1 MPLNEQKNVR
11 KKDVC
16 TSRRNALKVNFNLN
30 NNRICYLYD
39 NIDVKRYRKPYWTL
53 MALDRCRFKRRIEL
67 TSLVLNPVL
76 NVDHR
81 MYIYNKYFK

>member
-1 MPLNEQKNVR
+1 MPLNEQKNGR

-16 TSRRNALKVNFNLN
+16 TSRRNTLKVNFNLN
-30 NNRICYLYD
+30 NNRICYLHD
-39 NIDVKRYRKPYWTL
+39 NIDVKRYRKPYWQL

-67 TSLVLNPVL
+67 TSIVLNPVL

-81 MYIYNKYFK
+81 MYIYNKYFT